1 MKKIKLLSLV
11 ALMSVGA
18 IFLSNCGPETVEAPK
33 PIVNFLADAKYVSAN
48 SSLAA
53 SSDFIIG
60 LTATHSSS
68 LSTLTITKALNGG
81 AAVIEKE
88 EELSGNTLAIYEYK
102 GVTEANTGTEV
113 YTFTVA
119 DKSGNSTSKTITIT
133 NIGDPGLV
141 LIDLTVDNNGDFF
154 KVYNFRAPAGFYGAY
169 YLGGGPLAYNDP
181 DSQKDI
187 QDSTVVGE
195 KWPGRWTSRN
205 GTTFKKMSAD
215 KWNTITNDATII
227 AAWAATTSGE
237 VSVITLNEGDAYLVN
252 IKGTSTKFAM
262 VMITALDKTAPPKE
276 FAQFIYK
283 IQQ

>member
-1 MKKIKLLSLV
+1 MKKIKFLSLI
-11 ALMSVGA
+11 ALVSVGA

-48 SSLAA
+48 SALAA
-53 SSDFIIG
+53 STDFTIG
-60 LTATHSSS
+60 LTATHSST
-68 LSTLTITKALNGG
+68 LRTLTITKAVNGG

-102 GVTEANTGTEV
+102 GVTEASVGTEI

-133 NIGDPGLV
+133 NIGDPGLE

-154 KVYNFRAPAGFYGAY
+154 RVYNFRAPTGFLGAY
-169 YLGGGPLAYNDP
+169 YLGQGPMAYNDP
-181 DSQKDI
+181 NSQKDI
-187 QDSTVVGE
+187 QDSTEAGE

-205 GTTFKKMSAD
+205 GSTFKKMSAD
-215 KWNTITNDATII
+215 KWNSITNDATIV
-227 AAWAATTSGE
+227 AAWAAATGE
-237 VSVITLNEGDAYLVN
+237 TSVIDLKEGDAYLVN
-252 IKGTSTKFAM
+252 IKGTSTKFAA
-262 VMITALDKTAPPKE
+262 VLITALDKTVAPKE
-276 FAQFIYK
+276 FAQFVYK

>member
-1 MKKIKLLSLV
+1 MKKIKFLSLI
-11 ALMSVGA
+11 ALVSVGA

-48 SSLAA
+48 SALAA
-53 SSDFIIG
+53 STDFTIG
-60 LTATHSSS
+60 LTATHSST
-68 LSTLTITKALNGG
+68 LSTLTITKAVNGG

-102 GVTEANTGTEV
+102 GVTEASVGTEI

-133 NIGDPGLV
+133 NIGDPGLE

-154 KVYNFRAPAGFYGAY
+154 RVYNFRAPTGFLGAY
-169 YLGGGPLAYNDP
+169 YLGQGPMAYDDP
-181 DSQKDI
+181 NSQKDI
-187 QDSTVVGE
+187 QDSTEAGE

-205 GTTFKKMSAD
+205 GSTFKKMSAD
-215 KWNTITNDATII
+215 KWNSITNDATIV
-227 AAWAATTSGE
+227 AAWAAATGE
-237 VSVITLNEGDAYLVN
+237 TSVIDLKEGDAYLVN
-252 IKGTSTKFAM
+252 IKGTSTKFAA
-262 VMITALDKTAPPKE
+262 VLITALDKTVVPKE
-276 FAQFIYK
+276 FAQFVYK

>member
-1 MKKIKLLSLV
+1 MKKIKFLSLI
-11 ALMSVGA
+11 ALVSVGA

-48 SSLAA
+48 SALAA
-53 SSDFIIG
+53 STDFTIG
-60 LTATHSSS
+60 LTATHSST
-68 LSTLTITKALNGG
+68 LSTLTITKAVNGG

-102 GVTEANTGTEV
+102 GLTEASVGTEI

-133 NIGDPGLV
+133 NIGDPGLE

-154 KVYNFRAPAGFYGAY
+154 RVYNFRAPTGFLGAY
-169 YLGGGPLAYNDP
+169 YLGQGPMAYNDP
-181 DSQKDI
+181 NSQKDI
-187 QDSTVVGE
+187 QDSTEAGE

-205 GTTFKKMSAD
+205 GSTFKKMSAD
-215 KWNTITNDATII
+215 KWNSITNDATIV
-227 AAWAATTSGE
+227 AAWAAATGE
-237 VSVITLNEGDAYLVN
+237 TSVIDLKEGDAYLVN
-252 IKGTSTKFAM
+252 IKGTSTKFAA
-262 VMITALDKTAPPKE
+262 VLITALDKTVAPKE
-276 FAQFIYK
+276 FAQFVYK

>member
-1 MKKIKLLSLV
+1 MKKIKFLSLI
-11 ALMSVGA
+11 ALVSVGA

-48 SSLAA
+48 SALAA
-53 SSDFIIG
+53 STDFTIG
-60 LTATHSSS
+60 LTATHSST
-68 LSTLTITKALNGG
+68 LSTLTITKAVNGG

-102 GVTEANTGTEV
+102 GLTEASVGTEI

-133 NIGDPGLV
+133 NIGDPGLA

-154 KVYNFRAPAGFYGAY
+154 RVYNFRAPTGFLGAY
-169 YLGGGPLAYNDP
+169 YLGQGPMAYNDP
-181 DSQKDI
+181 NSQKDI
-187 QDSTVVGE
+187 QDSTVAGE

-205 GTTFKKMSAD
+205 GSTFKKMSAD
-215 KWNTITNDATII
+215 KWNSITNDATIV
-227 AAWAATTSGE
+227 AAWAAATGE
-237 VSVITLNEGDAYLVN
+237 TSVIDLKEGDAYLVN
-252 IKGTSTKFAM
+252 IKGTSTKFAA
-262 VMITALDKTAPPKE
+262 VLITALDKTVAPKE
-276 FAQFIYK
+276 FAQFVYK

>member
-1 MKKIKLLSLV
+1 MKKIKFLSLI
-11 ALMSVGA
+11 ALVSVGA

-48 SSLAA
+48 SALAA
-53 SSDFIIG
+53 STDFTIG
-60 LTATHSSS
+60 LTATHSST
-68 LSTLTITKALNGG
+68 LSTLTITKAVNGG

-102 GVTEANTGTEV
+102 GVTEASVGTEI

-133 NIGDPGLV
+133 NIGDPGLE

-154 KVYNFRAPAGFYGAY
+154 RVYNFRAPAGFLGAY
-169 YLGGGPLAYNDP
+169 YLGQGPMAYDDP
-181 DSQKDI
+181 NSQKDI
-187 QDSTVVGE
+187 QDSTEAGE

-205 GTTFKKMSAD
+205 GSTFKKMSAD
-215 KWNTITNDATII
+215 KWNSITNDATIV
-227 AAWAATTSGE
+227 AAWAAATGE
-237 VSVITLNEGDAYLVN
+237 TSVIDLKEGDAYLVN
-252 IKGTSTKFAM
+252 IKGTSTKFAA
-262 VMITALDKTAPPKE
+262 VLITALDKTVAPKE
-276 FAQFIYK
+276 FAQFVYK

>member
-1 MKKIKLLSLV
+1 MKKIKFLSLI
-11 ALMSVGA
+11 ALVSVGA

-48 SSLAA
+48 SALAA
-53 SSDFIIG
+53 STDFTIG
-60 LTATHSSS
+60 LTATHSST
-68 LSTLTITKALNGG
+68 LSTLTITKAVNGG

-102 GVTEANTGTEV
+102 GLTEASVGTEI

-133 NIGDPGLV
+133 NIGDPGLA

-154 KVYNFRAPAGFYGAY
+154 RVYNFRAPTGFLGAY
-169 YLGGGPLAYNDP
+169 YLGQGPMAYNDP
-181 DSQKDI
+181 NSQKDI
-187 QDSTVVGE
+187 QDSTEAGE

-205 GTTFKKMSAD
+205 GSTFKKMSAD
-215 KWNTITNDATII
+215 KWNSITNDATIV
-227 AAWAATTSGE
+227 AAWAAATGE
-237 VSVITLNEGDAYLVN
+237 TSVIDLKEGDAYLVN
-252 IKGTSTKFAM
+252 IKGTSTKFAA
-262 VMITALDKTAPPKE
+262 VLITALDKTVAPKE
-276 FAQFIYK
+276 FAQFVYK

>member
-1 MKKIKLLSLV
+1 MKKIKFLSLI
-11 ALMSVGA
+11 ALVSVGA

-48 SSLAA
+48 SALAA
-53 SSDFIIG
+53 STDFTIG
-60 LTATHSSS
+60 LTATHSST
-68 LSTLTITKALNGG
+68 LSTLTITKAVNGG

-102 GVTEANTGTEV
+102 GVTEASVGTEI

-133 NIGDPGLV
+133 NIGDPGLE

-154 KVYNFRAPAGFYGAY
+154 RVYNFRAPTGFLGAY
-169 YLGGGPLAYNDP
+169 YLGQGPMAYDDP
-181 DSQKDI
+181 NSQKDI
-187 QDSTVVGE
+187 QDSTEAGE

-205 GTTFKKMSAD
+205 GSTFKKMSAD
-215 KWNTITNDATII
+215 KWNSITNDATIV
-227 AAWAATTSGE
+227 AAWAAATGE
-237 VSVITLNEGDAYLVN
+237 TSVIDLKEGDAYLVN
-252 IKGTSTKFAM
+252 IKGTSTKFAA
-262 VMITALDKTAPPKE
+262 VLITALDKTVAPKE
-276 FAQFIYK
+276 FAQFVYK

>member
-1 MKKIKLLSLV
+1 MKNIKFLSLV

-18 IFLSNCGPETVEAPK
+18 IFLTNCGPETVEAPK

-53 SSDFIIG
+53 SSDFTIG
-60 LTATHSSS
+60 LTATHSST
-68 LSTLTITKALNGG
+68 LSMLTISKAINGG

-102 GVTEANTGTEV
+102 GVTEASAGTEV

-119 DKSGNSTSKTITIT
+119 DKSGNSTSKSITIT
-133 NIGDPGLV
+133 NIGDPGLE

-154 KVYNFRAPAGFYGAY
+154 KVYNFRAPTGFLGAY
-169 YLGGGPLAYNDP
+169 YLGQGPMAFNDP
-181 DSQKDI
+181 NSQKDI
-187 QDSTVVGE
+187 QDSTAAGE

-205 GTTFKKMSAD
+205 GSTFKKISAD
-215 KWNTITNDATII
+215 KWNTITNDATIN
-227 AAWAATTSGE
+227 AAWAAATGE
-237 VSVITLNEGDAYLVN
+237 TSVITLKEGDAYLVN
-252 IKGTSTKFAM
+252 IKGTSTKFAA
-262 VMITALDKTAPPKE
+262 VLITALDKTVAPQE
-276 FAQFIYK
+276 FAQFVYK